1 MRSAFHATDLLRPL
15 FLALCAAGALT
26 AMPAHALTLRL
37 ESVKLPTSTRAFPG
51 DSSGAKAANSYCLTC
66 HSAGMVFNQPDLTED
81 AWLAEVKKMK
91 DTFKA
96 PVPPDELPVIA
107 TYLAS
112 IKGKK

>member
-1 MRSAFHATDLLRPL
+1 MTSTLRATDLLRPL
-15 FLALCAAGALT
+15 FFALCAAGAVAAL
-26 AMPAHALTLRL
+26 PAHALTLRT
-37 ESVKLPTSTRAFPG
+37 ESMQLPTSTRAFPG
-51 DSSGAKAANSYCLTC
+51 DSSGAKAANSYCLIC
-66 HSAGMVFNQPDLTED
+66 HSAGMVLNQPALTED

-96 PVPPDELPVIA
+96 PVPPDQVQVIA